1 MNRLMQNKVIWITGA
16 SSGIGKALAT
26 ELAKTNTVIATSR
39 SHEKLEQLK
48 QESPGIVVKQADVTE
63 PAALKAVSDFIEQL
77 FGKLDVLVANAGHCE
92 YLDVRNFDSNI
103 ALRMMETNY
112 MGFVYTLESSLP
124 LLRRSETP
132 HIAAVSSSSVYL
144 GLPRAEAYSASKA
157 AVTQFMESL
166 AADLTPEGFRLS
178 VVHPGFV
185 DTELTQQNDF
195 PMPFLMQPDAAA
207 QRIIKGLNSG
217 HFNIDFPKGLTWILR
232 CLKQTPHLLRHRI
245 TSSLSRNMQHEV

>member
-1 MNRLMQNKVIWITGA
+1 MQNKIIWITGA

-39 SHEKLEQLK
+39 SQEKLELLK
-48 QESPGIVVKQADVTE
+48 HESPSIVIKQADVTM
-63 PAALKAVSDFIEQL
+63 PAELAAVGGFIEQI

-92 YLDVRNFDSNI
+92 YLDVRNFDSSI

-112 MGFVYTLESSLP
+112 MGFVYTIESCLP

-166 AADLTPEGFRLS
+166 AADLMSEGFRLS

-207 QRIIKGLNSG
+207 QRIIQGLNSG
-217 HFNIDFPKGLTWILR
+217 SFNIDFPKGLTWMLR